1 MPKKA
6 GIVVMVAGAVLIFA
20 ALSLFLYNRYEDAQ
34 AGQAAENLLQ
44 DVQSAIEENLSMP
57 PESEE
62 LPSSEP
68 IDPSMTVIEID
79 GYGYIGYLS
88 IPDLS
93 LELPIMDQWDY
104 TRMKIAPCRHFGSTK
119 TDDLVIAGHNY
130 ASHFGSLRTLKPGS
144 RVDFTDMDG
153 EVHTYEV
160 IYLDTLA
167 PTDVVAVQ
175 DSGYDLVL
183 YTCTPGGKTRETV
196 FCNRVLEAQD
206 EDKITEKK

>member
-6 GIVVMVAGAVLIFA
+6 GIIIMVTGAVLIFA
-20 ALSLFLYNRYEDAQ
+20 ALSLFLYNKYEDAQ

-44 DVQSAIEENLSMP
+44 DVRSVIEETTSAP
-57 PESEE
+57 SEPRE

-68 IDPSMTVIEID
+68 LDSSMTVVEID

-130 ASHFGSLRTLKPGS
+130 ASHFGALRTLKRGA

-153 EVHTYEV
+153 VEHNYEV

-167 PTDVVAVQ
+167 PTDVEVVQ
-175 DSGYDLVL
+175 DSDYDLVI

-196 FCNRVLEAQD
+196 FCNRILAN
-206 EDKITEKK
+206 

>member
-1 MPKKA
+1 M
-6 GIVVMVAGAVLIFA
+6 VMGAVLIFV
-20 ALSLFLYNRYEDAQ
+20 ALSLFLYNKYEDAQ
-34 AGQAAENLLQ
+34 AGQAAGNLLQ
-44 DVQSAIEENLSMP
+44 DVQSVIEETASAP
-57 PESEE
+57 SELRE
-62 LPSSEP
+62 LPSSESL
-68 IDPSMTVIEID
+68 DPSMTVVEID

-130 ASHFGSLRTLKPGS
+130 ASHFGALRTLKLGA
-144 RVDFTDMDG
+144 RVNFTDMDG
-153 EVHTYEV
+153 VEHNYEV

-167 PTDVVAVQ
+167 PTDVEVVQ
-175 DSGYDLVL
+175 DSDYDLVI

-196 FCNRVLEAQD
+196 FCNRILAN
-206 EDKITEKK
+206 